1 MGSAGRS
8 DKFLPS
14 LTRAFQSLDTQAQ
27 INTQAFVEAVE
38 AILPVFDDLGECP
51 KFRTVG
57 ASSCCAQEN
66 TLKLPGTAFAAK
78 HCLGSLPWLHHRL
91 TEALEYLGPLALNRL
106 QACATCAV

>member
-51 KFRTVG
+51 KSPNYRRQFLLCPGKSTS
-57 ASSCCAQEN
+57 A
-66 TLKLPGTAFAAK
+66 LPATAFAAK
-78 HCLGSLPWLHHRL
+78 DCW
-91 TEALEYLGPLALNRL
+91 GPCHAEP
-106 QACATCAV
+106 TSD